1 MLIFPGGKK
10 TFAKNIILI
19 PSDFSGQS
27 FSLDKKENYYIFYN
41 FYFKYDIIL
50 NDWFIID

>member
-1 MLIFPGGKK
+1 MLTFPGGKK

-19 PSDFSGQS
+19 SFDFSGQT
-27 FSLDKKENYYIFYN
+27 FSLVKKNISSIIFI
-41 FYFKYDIIL
+41 FKDDIIL